1 MQPIG
6 EASMPVSRALS
17 VGERGLAAISRI
29 GATASSAAPVS
40 ERVEEIFDHLRTL
53 IPIEAG
59 LISAIDVVTRRS
71 KVVIN
76 QGYPASFAAY
86 LNGGDF
92 NAEMIEPFAL
102 PLRGW
107 PVRQRELPVDP
118 LSLRSITEYFTPAG
132 LIEGLLGALI
142 TTDGRYVGFIDISNC
157 DSSHPSDE
165 ACAVVG
171 TMAPTL
177 ANVVDPLQSARWL
190 VSTLAEDCVAVGLLG
205 GGVVVPLQGE
215 SNLELNSAL
224 YRAAARL
231 LAEGPPTAA
240 FLWPTSGGTWYECR
254 TFRCRDHTLVLT
266 TTEIKRPHELTRREL
281 EVLSMLVDGHSNAD
295 IASQLSVAP
304 RTVKAHVEHILEKLE
319 VPSRAAAVGRA
330 FQEGLLLLPE
340 TMHVNG
346 FR

>member
-1 MQPIG
+1 M
-6 EASMPVSRALS
+6 SVSRTAS

-29 GATASSAAPVS
+29 SATASSAAPVS

-53 IPIEAG
+53 IPIEAA
-59 LISAIDVVTRRS
+59 LISAVDAVTRRS
-71 KVVIN
+71 KVVTN

-86 LNGGDF
+86 LNGGEF
-92 NAEMIEPFAL
+92 HAEMIEPFAM
-102 PLRGW
+102 PLGGW

-118 LSLRSITEYFTPAG
+118 FSLRSITEYFTPAG
-132 LIEGLLGALI
+132 LVEGLLGALI
-142 TTDGRYVGFIDISNC
+142 TTDGRYVGFIDISNS
-157 DSSHPSDE
+157 DSTQPSDE

-171 TMAPTL
+171 TMASTL

-190 VSTLAEDCVAVGLLG
+190 VSTLTDDCVAVALLG
-205 GGVVVPLQGE
+205 GGVVVPLQGYPD
-215 SNLELNSAL
+215 LERDGAL
-224 YRAAARL
+224 YQAAARF
-231 LAEGPPTAA
+231 LAEGPSTAA
-240 FLWPTSGGTWYECR
+240 FLWPASSGAWRECR

-266 TTEIKRPHELTRREL
+266 TTEIKRPHDLTRREL

-295 IASQLSVAP
+295 IAGRLSVAA

-340 TMHVNG
+340 TMQVNG